1 MHVRMRGITKR
12 FGALVA
18 NEGVDLE
25 IGEGEVVALL
35 GENGAGKSTLM
46 KVLYGIQSPDEGAIE
61 IDGKMVKFSDPREAM
76 ASGIGMVFQQFSLIP
91 ALTVRENLQLALPG
105 LPLIPK
111 RSKAA
116 DDLLLANLRTLAPD
130 LDPNALVAD
139 IPVGQ
144 MQLVELAKVLNL
156 DAKLVILDEPTS
168 VLTPVE
174 TKALHERVRAL
185 AADGRS
191 VILITHK
198 FEDVVSC
205 ADRAAVMRH
214 GRLVDTRQ
222 AAGLSAEQLSSLMV
236 GGAAITATS
245 AVDPPEHDIPW
256 LEVHK
261 LKAGDAFSG
270 IHDISFMVRPGEIFG
285 IAGVSGNGQDLLAA
299 CLAGVRETES
309 GEVILDGVAVH
320 RGEGGVPDPA
330 CVGYIPER
338 PSVNGVAPD
347 LHLGVN
353 LALKE
358 IPGLPF
364 WMGAK
369 APRPQDALPLMEEYD
384 VRPRDPRRKAK
395 ELSGGNLQKL
405 VAAREL
411 SGKRK
416 LVVACYPTMGLDL
429 GATQAVY
436 AKLFAH
442 AASGASVV
450 WISEELDDLMRF
462 AHRIGVLFHGR
473 ILGVVDAATAD
484 RNRLGRWMM
493 GDLG

>member
-1 MHVRMRGITKR
+1 MHVQMRGITKR
-12 FGALVA
+12 FGSLVA

-25 IGEGEVVALL
+25 VGEGEVVALL

-46 KVLYGIQSPDEGAIE
+46 KVLYGIQSPDEGTIE
-61 IDGKMVKFSDPREAM
+61 IDGKAVEFSDPREAM
-76 ASGIGMVFQQFSLIP
+76 ACGIGMVFQQFSLIP
-91 ALTVRENLQLALPG
+91 ALSVRENLQLALPG
-105 LPLIPK
+105 LPWITP
-111 RSKAA
+111 RSKAS
-116 DDLLLANLRTLAPD
+116 DDKLLANLRTLAPE
-130 LDPNALVAD
+130 LDPSSLVAD

-214 GRLVDTRQ
+214 GRLIDTRS
-222 AAGLSAEQLSSLMV
+222 AKGLSAEELSSLMV
-236 GGAAITATS
+236 GGAKIHAAS
-245 AVDPPEHDIPW
+245 SVEAPQHDIQW
-256 LEVHK
+256 LEVHA

-270 IHDISFMVRPGEIFG
+270 IHDVTFSVRPGEIFG

-299 CLAGVRETES
+299 CLAGTRGIIS
-309 GEVILDGVAVH
+309 GEVILDGIAIH
-320 RGEGGVPDPA
+320 RGPDGTPDPA
-330 CVGYIPER
+330 AIGYIPER

-347 LHLGVN
+347 LDLGVN
-353 LALKE
+353 LALKGV
-358 IPGLPF
+358 PSLPF
-364 WMGAK
+364 WMGSR
-369 APRPQDALPLMEEYD
+369 APRAQDALPLMVEYD
-384 VRPRDPRRKAK
+384 VRPLDPRRKAR

-411 SGKRK
+411 SGSRK

-436 AKLFAH
+436 ARLFAH
-442 AASGASVV
+442 AAAGASVV

-462 AHRIGVLFHGR
+462 AHRIAVLFHGR
-473 ILGVVDAATAD
+473 ILGVVEAPTAD

>member
-1 MHVRMRGITKR
+1 MQLRMRGITRR
-12 FGALVA
+12 FGSLVA
-18 NEGVDLE
+18 NDAVDLDVDH
-25 IGEGEVVALL
+25 GEVLALL

-46 KVLYGIQSPDEGAIE
+46 KVLYGLVAPDEGTIE
-61 IDGKMVKFSDPREAM
+61 IDGKPVKFAGPSQAMEA
-76 ASGIGMVFQQFSLIP
+76 GIGMVFQQFSLIP

-105 LPLIPK
+105 VPWNLSRTDKK
-111 RSKAA
+111 R
-116 DDLLLANLRTLAPD
+116 LLANLSLLAPE
-130 LDPNALVAD
+130 LDPDAKVAD

-174 TKALHERVRAL
+174 TKALHQRVRAL
-185 AADGRS
+185 AQEGRS

-205 ADRAAVMRH
+205 ADRASVMRQ
-214 GRLVDTRQ
+214 GKLVETRR
-222 AAGLSAEQLSSLMV
+222 AAGLSAQELSSLMV
-236 GGAAITATS
+236 GGAAIHPASPVQLPT
-245 AVDPPEHDIPW
+245 HDVPW
-256 LEVHK
+256 LEVRG
-261 LKAGDAFSG
+261 LSAGDVFGA
-270 IHDISFMVRPGEIFG
+270 IHDVSFSVAPGEILG

-299 CLAGVRETES
+299 CLAGVREIGG
-309 GEVILDGVAVH
+309 GEVLLDGIAVH
-320 RGEGGVPDPA
+320 RGASGRPDPQA
-330 CVGYIPER
+330 VGYVPER

-347 LHLGVN
+347 LDLAVN
-353 LALKE
+353 LALKS
-358 IPGLPF
+358 IPSLPF
-364 WMGAK
+364 WMGK
-369 APRPQDALPLMEEYD
+369 RAPRAQDAMPLLEAFD
-384 VRPRDPRRKAK
+384 VRPRDPRRKAR

-405 VAAREL
+405 VAAREFT
-411 SGKRK
+411 GTRK

-429 GATQAVY
+429 SATQAVY
-436 AKLFAH
+436 AKLFEH

-473 ILGVVDAATAD
+473 ILGVVDARTAD

-493 GDLG
+493 GDVA

>member
-25 IGEGEVVALL
+25 IGDGEVVALL

-46 KVLYGIQSPDEGAIE
+46 KVLYGIQSPDEGTIE
-61 IDGKMVKFSDPREAM
+61 IDGKLVKFSDPREAM

-91 ALTVRENLQLALPG
+91 ALSVRENLQLALPG
-105 LPLIPK
+105 LPFVPS
-111 RSKAA
+111 RSKAS
-116 DDLLLANLRTLAPD
+116 DDKLLANLRTLAPG
-130 LDPNALVAD
+130 LDPNSLVAD

-214 GRLVDTRQ
+214 GRLIDTRK
-222 AAGLSAEQLSSLMV
+222 AAGLSAEELSSLMV
-236 GGAAITATS
+236 GGATITTTS
-245 AVDPPEHDIPW
+245 AVSPPEHDVPW
-256 LEVHK
+256 LEVRN
-261 LKAGDAFSG
+261 LVAGDAFSG
-270 IHDISFMVRPGEIFG
+270 IHDISFLVRPGEIFG

-299 CLAGVRETES
+299 CLAGTREIES
-309 GEVILDGVAVH
+309 GEVILDGISVH
-320 RGEGGVPDPA
+320 RGPNGTPTPSQI
-330 CVGYIPER
+330 GYIPER

-347 LHLGVN
+347 LDLGVN
-353 LALKE
+353 LALKDV
-358 IPGLPF
+358 PGLPF
-364 WMGAK
+364 WMGSK
-369 APRPQDALPLMEEYD
+369 APRPQDALPLMEAYD
-384 VRPRDPRRKAK
+384 VRPRDPKRKAR

-411 SGKRK
+411 SGTRK

-442 AASGASVV
+442 AATGASVV